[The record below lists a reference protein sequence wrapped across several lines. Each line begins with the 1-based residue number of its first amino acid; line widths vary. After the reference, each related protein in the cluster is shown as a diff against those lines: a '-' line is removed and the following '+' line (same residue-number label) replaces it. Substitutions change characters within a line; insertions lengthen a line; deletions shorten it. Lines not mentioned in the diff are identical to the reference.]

1 MSAYNNATVQDIVP
15 EGRVLP
21 ALAEPGEE
29 VDIMEIGGISPLETI
44 RIALDTLL
52 ANPLRTVLTALGVI
66 IGVASVVALLAIG
79 RGTQQ
84 TITDRI
90 TANGANLLTIRAAG
104 ATGGGNATLTIDDAT
119 ALSDSANVPSALA
132 VSPESSSVA
141 SLVAG
146 SQNKT
151 TIVLGVTSVYLSMH
165 NNKLAS
171 GSFIDDSVANSNV
184 VVLGSKSATDLFP
197 EQDPLGQ
204 QVRIRGLSFRV
215 IGVLE
220 SKGASATGFDDD
232 AVLVPLEVAQRKLF
246 GGRVVASGGKA
257 AVASIVVQAR
267 DEKGIDT
274 LTSEIQ
280 AVLRQRHDLPTVL
293 GTSDTDDFR
302 IINQQDLIN
311 TLTETSRTM
320 TLYLSAIAAISLIV
334 GGIGIMNIMLV
345 SVRER
350 TREIGLRKAVG
361 ARERDILAQFIVEA
375 LALSTTGGLIGL
387 LIGGAIA
394 FVVNA
399 TGTSRALVS
408 IESVALAVGFA
419 MAVGL
424 FFGIEPARRAARL
437 DPIEALRYE

>member
-1 MSAYNNATVQDIVP
+1 MSAYKNATVQGVIP
-15 EGRVLP
+15 EGRSLP
-21 ALAEPGEE
+21 ALAEPGDEL
-29 VDIMEIGGISPLETI
+29 DTLEIGGISPLETI

-119 ALSDSANVPSALA
+119 ALADPASVPSALA

-171 GSFIDDSVANSNV
+171 GDFIDDSVANSNV
-184 VVLGSKSATDLFP
+184 VVLGSKAATDLFP

-204 QVRIRGLSFRV
+204 QMRIRGLSFRV

-267 DEKGIDT
+267 DENSINA
-274 LTSEIQ
+274 LTTEIE
-280 AVLRQRHDLPTVL
+280 AVLRERHDLPAAL
-293 GTSDTDDFR
+293 GASDTDDFR

-361 ARERDILAQFIVEA
+361 ARERDILTQFIIEA

-387 LIGGAIA
+387 LIGGTIA

-424 FFGIEPARRAARL
+424 FFGIEPARRAAKL